1 MRQTPSGGMSLRYRA
16 GLDAQAPAYREG
28 MPAVRIDTSH
38 PRSSDDVAS
47 VIEAVYLA
55 QRQALKVPE
64 GDRNIIYTEH
74 LPERFARPPGRS
86 AQYVRIEISLFP
98 GRSIDAKRALYDSIT
113 DRLGALGIAPADVFI
128 IVHEPPLEN
137 WGIAGRAASDID
149 LGFDLNV

>member
-1 MRQTPSGGMSLRYRA
+1 MAHHDLTDLDVAAAGYRHC
-16 GLDAQAPAYREG
+16 

-38 PRSSDDVAS
+38 PRSSDEIAS
-47 VIEAVYLA
+47 VIDAVYLA
-55 QRQALKVPE
+55 QREALKVPE

-74 LPERFARPPGRS
+74 LPERFAPPPGRS

-98 GRSIDAKRALYDSIT
+98 GRSIDAKRALYASIT
-113 DRLGALGIAPADVFI
+113 SRLGALGIAPADVFI
-128 IVHEPPLEN
+128 IVHEPVLEN